1 MNYSVDPIITDCYE
15 GTTCLI
21 NKYNIQD
28 EVKLSELE
36 AMITFA
42 KSSELEQAAFNDC
55 FDENDYKDIHRQLF
69 ETIYA
74 WAGEYRTIDISK
86 KGTAFANH
94 DEIHVLLTN
103 CFKRLKAMDYFRGL
117 PFDDFIEEIV
127 DIYCTTNYI
136 HPFREGNGRT
146 QRVFLSQLIRYNRYE
161 IHFSRIDTDEL
172 MLATIHAAHGVFDFL
187 RELFREHIKPAP
199 H

>member
-1 MNYSVDPIITDCYE
+1 
-15 GTTCLI
+15 
-21 NKYNIQD
+21 
-28 EVKLSELE
+28 
-36 AMITFA
+36 
-42 KSSELEQAAFNDC
+42 
-55 FDENDYKDIHRQLF
+55 
-69 ETIYA
+69 
-74 WAGEYRTIDISK
+74 
-86 KGTAFANH
+86 
-94 DEIHVLLTN
+94 
-103 CFKRLKAMDYFRGL
+103 MDYFRGL

-146 QRVFLSQLIRYNRYE
+146 QRVFLSQLIRYNGYE

-172 MLATIHAAHGVFDFL
+172 MLATIQAAHGVVDFL